1 MSSRGRPPA
10 AVEHGVLDALRRRV
24 SAGSPAQRR
33 EQLGEVAVAEELA
46 SRPAR
51 TSVTPSV

>member
-10 AVEHGVLDALRRRV
+10 ASSTASCDALGDRV
-24 SAGSPAQRR
+24 GGQPGAAR
-33 EQLGEVAVAEELA
+33 EQRGEVAVAEDLLR
-46 SRPAR
+46 RPAR

>member
-10 AVEHGVLDALRRRV
+10 ASSTACCDALGDA
-24 SAGSPAQRR
+24 SAGEPGAARASTRDQ
-33 EQLGEVAVAEELA
+33 VAVAEDLPPA
-46 SRPAR
+46 GAR